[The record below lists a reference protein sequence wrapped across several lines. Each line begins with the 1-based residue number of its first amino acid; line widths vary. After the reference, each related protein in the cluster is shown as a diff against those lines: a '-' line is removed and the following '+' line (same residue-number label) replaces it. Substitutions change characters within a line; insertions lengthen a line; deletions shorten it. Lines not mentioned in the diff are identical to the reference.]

1 MAIPSRATSHGSFF
15 PSTQTYQPR
24 RLFRTTTTPGRARLQ
39 PGHKSR
45 AGRPVPCC
53 RRPECRRSRSPERS
67 RRTESPS
74 PGPAIYPRQPAASR
88 TASSP
93 DMIILLIIIIL
104 LVGGGGY
111 YAGPGYGYYGGGIV
125 DLLLVLLLLYFLLG
139 RRNRL

>member
-1 MAIPSRATSHGSFF
+1 MPFRSF
-15 PSTQTYQPR
+15 
-24 RLFRTTTTPGRARLQ
+24 
-39 PGHKSR
+39 
-45 AGRPVPCC
+45 
-53 RRPECRRSRSPERS
+53 
-67 RRTESPS
+67 RRTSSQHEAAWKLIAARYDLAEAMPFRSASPS
-74 PGPAIYPRQPAASR
+74 NPAQNYPRQPAASR